1 MFFIP
6 LFYVFVFVFPFPFS
20 FWFYIFFVVC
30 KLSEKQESANYG
42 LRKKRDRK
50 CE

>member
-1 MFFIP
+1 
-6 LFYVFVFVFPFPFS
+6 
-20 FWFYIFFVVC
+20 VVC